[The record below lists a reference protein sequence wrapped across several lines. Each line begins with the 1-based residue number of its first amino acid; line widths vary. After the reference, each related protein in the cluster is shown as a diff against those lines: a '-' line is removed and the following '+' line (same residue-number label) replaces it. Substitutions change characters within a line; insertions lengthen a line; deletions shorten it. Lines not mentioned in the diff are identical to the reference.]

1 MVYSNIIQY
10 IGNDRLISLT
20 RINKDGETIKDIRIN
35 NNLDVRIL
43 KDLLENPDV
52 IRKPSEGTVKYLA
65 NKLQLTEK
73 ETYKVI
79 SLFENIINKHNLYF
93 DNLNTYKIQSIAQ
106 NYALYQMCEIG
117 KSPVNQ
123 FEAQASVDGTVGP
136 IKKVGNSSIE
146 S

>member
-1 MVYSNIIQY
+1 M
-10 IGNDRLISLT
+10 T
-20 RINKDGETIKDIRIN
+20 RINKDGDTIKDIKIN
-35 NNLDVRIL
+35 NNLDVRML
-43 KDLLENPDV
+43 KDLLENPDA
-52 IRKPSEGTVKYLA
+52 IHIPSDGTVKYLA
-65 NKLQLTEK
+65 DKLHLTEK

-79 SLFENIINKHNLYF
+79 SLLEDIINKHNLYF
-93 DNLNTYKIQSIAQ
+93 NNLSTHKIQSIAQ
-106 NYALYQMCEIG
+106 NYALYQMSEIG